1 MKALFKS
8 IPVGIGDCLFLILNH
23 DGEQFS
29 IMIDC
34 GKYNLSVKNFVRNE
48 LNLHIDLLII
58 THIDNDHVC
67 GVTKMLKSEPDLF
80 IGEVLFNSYQRE
92 PVKTSDILTPEQKD
106 RIKRLKGNL
115 DIIADIVG
123 DSKVNAEDARLLSEA
138 IINYEK
144 NNGREIWKRT
154 YITNITED
162 LNLGARSQFG
172 KLVFLSPS
180 ATELQ
185 ELDREFLHMFK
196 ALFYPNKKE
205 DFVNNTTIY
214 ELIIQYIN
222 RKDESEFE
230 HEKISSDAS
239 LTPKF
244 FEQMG
249 QKQFT
254 ETTYSNKAS
263 MAFIWV
269 YNDVPKMLFL
279 GDASHER
286 VCESLKAKFET
297 LPLLLDL
304 IKISHHG
311 SKKNTSTELM
321 NIVDSDLYIIPGG
334 RGNGSPSYETLAK
347 ILIRPLT
354 ENIKKRTLLF
364 SRNTGVVNNLVINS
378 DKLTFLP
385 KFSITLN
392 EDPIEFTY

>member
-48 LNLHIDLLII
+48 LNLHLDLLII

-92 PVKTSDILTPEQKD
+92 PVKNSDILTPEQKD

-123 DSKVNAEDARLLSEA
+123 DSKVNAEDAKLLSEA

-144 NNGREIWKRT
+144 KNGREIWKRT

-230 HEKISSDAS
+230 HEKISSVAS

-286 VCESLKAKFET
+286 VCESLKAKFEN
-297 LPLLLDL
+297 LPLFLDL

-354 ENIKKRTLLF
+354 EDIKKRTLLC
-364 SRNTGVVNNLVINS
+364 SRNTSVVNNLVINA

>member
-144 NNGREIWKRT
+144 NNGREIWIRT

-230 HEKISSDAS
+230 HEKISSDAA

-286 VCESLKAKFET
+286 VCESLKAKFEN
-297 LPLLLDL
+297 LPLL
-304 IKISHHG
+304 
-311 SKKNTSTELM
+311 
-321 NIVDSDLYIIPGG
+321 
-334 RGNGSPSYETLAK
+334 
-347 ILIRPLT
+347 
-354 ENIKKRTLLF
+354 
-364 SRNTGVVNNLVINS
+364 
-378 DKLTFLP
+378 
-385 KFSITLN
+385 
-392 EDPIEFTY
+392 